1 MYVSENDDVLNYH
14 FIGYDNAKWAL
25 LPFLYDTIQTVN
37 FFTEYKKNKVSY
49 KDVTR
54 TSRPDDGCWDI
65 YGYEYPVDFELL
77 TLVGKNGYHYSDENE
92 IITDVN
98 FSQFYFVSKNID
110 IKKPKDISY
119 MVAYTLWLVCND
131 KLNECDKRYID
142 ELLSIGY
149 LKKENEEI
157 KPNIL
162 ILNKY
167 NPLNTSNTKI
177 IELNKE
183 IVELLKK
190 TKFFERGCIIDDAIE
205 NGWLKYGENMSNTVG
220 AYIYK

>member
-1 MYVSENDDVLNYH
+1 M
-14 FIGYDNAKWAL
+14 A
-25 LPFLYDTIQTVN
+25 
-37 FFTEYKKNKVSY
+37 
-49 KDVTR
+49 
-54 TSRPDDGCWDI
+54 
-65 YGYEYPVDFELL
+65 
-77 TLVGKNGYHYSDENE
+77 
-92 IITDVN
+92 
-98 FSQFYFVSKNID
+98 
-110 IKKPKDISY
+110 
-119 MVAYTLWLVCND
+119 AYTLWLVCND

-149 LKKENEEI
+149 LKKENGEI

-190 TKFFERGCIIDDAIE
+190 TKFFERGYIIDDAIE
-205 NGWLKYGENMSNTVG
+205 NGWLKYDENTTNTIG